1 MPRSREQGEKAE
13 LTWDTGPT
21 AIIIPTM
28 GQDSQGGK
36 FLKERSKWNKHPL
49 LLSFAAQCQHASL

>member
-1 MPRSREQGEKAE
+1 MPRSGEQGEKAE
-13 LTWDTGPT
+13 LTRDPGPT

-28 GQDSQGGK
+28 GKASQGEK

-49 LLSFAAQCQHASL
+49 FLSFAAQCQHASL